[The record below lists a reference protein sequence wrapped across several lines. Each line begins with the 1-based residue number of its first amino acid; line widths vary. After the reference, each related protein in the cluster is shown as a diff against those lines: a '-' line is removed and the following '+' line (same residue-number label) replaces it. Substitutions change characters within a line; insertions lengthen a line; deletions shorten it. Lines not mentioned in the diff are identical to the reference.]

1 MSFFSTLFS
10 GGDTVKAI
18 GDTVDKL
25 FTSDDE
31 RLERQI
37 EADKAQNAFDLE
49 IAKLDAQALQN
60 QTDINK
66 IEAASTNLFV
76 SGWRPFVGWVCG
88 IALAY
93 VAIIEPIARFIAS
106 LYGYTGAFP
115 VIDTTITMQVLMGML
130 GLGGMR
136 SFEKVKGVAN
146 K

>member
-1 MSFFSTLFS
+1 MSWLSTLFN

-18 GDTVDKL
+18 GETVDKL

-31 RLERQI
+31 RLER
-37 EADKAQNAFDLE
+37 ENERAKADQTYQLE
-49 IAKLDAQALQN
+49 LAKLEAQALQN

-76 SGWRPFVGWVCG
+76 SGWRPFIGWICG
-88 IALAY
+88 YALAY
-93 VAIIEPIARFIAS
+93 VAIIEPALMFIAAMV
-106 LYGYTGAFP
+106 GYEGDFP
-115 VIDTTITMQVLMGML
+115 TIDTTITMQVLMGML

-136 SFEKVKGVAN
+136 SYEKVKGVAS

>member
-1 MSFFSTLFS
+1 MSWLSTLFN

-18 GDTVDKL
+18 GETVDKL

-31 RLERQI
+31 RLER
-37 EADKAQNAFDLE
+37 ENERAKADQTYQLE
-49 IAKLDAQALQN
+49 LAKLEAQALQN

-76 SGWRPFVGWVCG
+76 SGWRPFIGWICG
-88 IALAY
+88 LALAY
-93 VAIIEPIARFIAS
+93 VAIIEPALRFIAAMV
-106 LYGYTGAFP
+106 GYEGDFP
-115 VIDTTITMQVLMGML
+115 TIDTTITMQVLMGML

-136 SFEKVKGVAN
+136 SYEKVKGVAS